1 MHAIPETG
9 NDQHTTQ
16 VSIAAL
22 VVNPLE
28 SYGLDYRSSLEE
40 AGIDAH
46 RIYAPYER
54 VCRHGQMMRQSNSY
68 A

>member
-28 SYGLDYRSSLEE
+28 SYGLDYRPALEE
-40 AGIDAH
+40 AGFDAH
-46 RIYAPYER
+46 RIYAPSKRIWRPGANDAAVE
-54 VCRHGQMMRQSNSY
+54 
-68 A
+68 